1 MWTNIWNSLL
11 DKVTVDKRAK
21 TTKMFIR
28 REIDRTN
35 THRDNPEGF
44 EKTKQFTGLAHISLF
59 GIYLSF
65 GF

>member
-1 MWTNIWNSLL
+1 
-11 DKVTVDKRAK
+11 
-21 TTKMFIR
+21 MFIR
-28 REIDRTN
+28 REIDRAN